1 MLNTFAFNAWR
12 IGKVVLPLA
21 VVAYLG
27 YDLGHTQATQTGERK
42 LARLEQQYTAER
54 AQESY
59 LHARQ
64 LQANQARYLVL
75 QQQAHQIGSELL
87 HTRAALAQAQAQHRK
102 RITHVTQQDG
112 PAFTGLG
119 PDSLRLY
126 QRFLGYTNADLAAA
140 VPAANAGHA
149 AATAEAAPAAA
160 GLLPRDLLAHAGDY
174 GQWCQQLESQLQLF
188 IRLHQ
193 EAATP

>member
-1 MLNTFAFNAWR
+1 MLETLRYNAWH
-12 IGKVVLPLA
+12 IGKLLLPLA
-21 VVAYLG
+21 FAG
-27 YDLGHTQATQTGERK
+27 YIGFDLGCTRAGREGELA
-42 LARLEQQYTAER
+42 LARLEQQYAAER
-54 AQESY
+54 AQGSQ

-64 LQANQARYLVL
+64 LQASQARYLVL
-75 QQQAHQIGSELL
+75 QQQANQIGSALL

-126 QRFLGYTNADLAAA
+126 QRFLGYTDTDLAAA

-160 GLLPRDLLAHAGDY
+160 GLLPRDLLAHAADY

-188 IRLHQ
+188 IRLHVQ
-193 EAATP
+193 AATP

>member
-27 YDLGHTQATQTGERK
+27 YDLGHTQASRSGELK
-42 LARLEQQYTAER
+42 LARLEQQYAAER
-54 AQESY
+54 AQDSY

-64 LQANQARYLVL
+64 LQASQARYLVL
-75 QQQAHQIGSELL
+75 QQQANQIGSELL
-87 HTRAALAQAQAQHRK
+87 QTRAALAQAQAQHRK
-102 RITHVTQQDG
+102 RITHVTEQDG
-112 PAFTGLG
+112 PAFTGIG

-126 QRFLGYTNADLAAA
+126 QRFLGYADTDLAAA
-140 VPAANAGHA
+140 VPAADAGHA
-149 AATAEAAPAAA
+149 AATAEATPAAA
-160 GLLPRDLLAHAGDY
+160 GLLPRDLLAHAADY
-174 GQWCQQLESQLQLF
+174 GQWCQQLQNQLQLF

>member
-1 MLNTFAFNAWR
+1 MLETLAFNAWH
-12 IGKVVLPLA
+12 IGRVVLPLA

-27 YDLGHTQATQTGERK
+27 YDLGHTQASRTAELAQ
-42 LARLEQQYTAER
+42 ARLAQQYTAER
-54 AQESY
+54 AQDSQ

-64 LQANQARYLVL
+64 LQASQARYLVL
-75 QQQAHQIGSELL
+75 QQQANQIGSELL

-102 RITHVTQQDG
+102 RIPHVTQQDG

-119 PDSLRLY
+119 PDSLRLS
-126 QRFLGYTNADLAAA
+126 QRFLGYTDTDLAAA
-140 VPAANAGHA
+140 VPAADAGHA

-160 GLLPRDLLAHAGDY
+160 GLLPRDLLAHAADY
-174 GQWCQQLESQLQLF
+174 GQWCQQLENQLQLF

-193 EAATP
+193 EAAPP

>member
-1 MLNTFAFNAWR
+1 MLETLAFNAWH
-12 IGKVVLPLA
+12 IGRVVLPLA
-21 VVAYLG
+21 LVAYLG
-27 YDLGHTQATQTGERK
+27 YDLGHTQASRSAELAQ
-42 LARLEQQYTAER
+42 ARLAQQYAAER
-54 AQESY
+54 AQDSQQ
-59 LHARQ
+59 HARQ
-64 LQANQARYLVL
+64 LQASQARYLVL

-126 QRFLGYTNADLAAA
+126 QRFLGYTGTDLAAA

-160 GLLPRDLLAHAGDY
+160 GLLPRDLLAHAADY
-174 GQWCQQLESQLQLF
+174 GQWCQQLENQLQLF

-193 EAATP
+193 EAAAP

>member
-1 MLNTFAFNAWR
+1 MLEALRYNAWH

-27 YDLGHTQATQTGERK
+27 YDLGHIQATQTGELK
-42 LARLEQQYTAER
+42 LAHLEQQYAAER
-54 AQESY
+54 AQDSQ

-64 LQANQARYLVL
+64 LQASQARYLVL
-75 QQQAHQIGSELL
+75 QQQANQIGSELL

-126 QRFLGYTNADLAAA
+126 QRFLGYTDADLAAA

-160 GLLPRDLLAHAGDY
+160 GLLPRDLLAHAADY
-174 GQWCQQLESQLQLF
+174 GQWCQQLENQLQLF

>member
-1 MLNTFAFNAWR
+1 MLSDLAFNAWR

-42 LARLEQQYTAER
+42 LARLEQQYAAER
-54 AQESY
+54 AQDSY

-64 LQANQARYLVL
+64 LQASQARYLVL

-87 HTRAALAQAQAQHRK
+87 QTRAALAQAQAQNRK

-126 QRFLGYTNADLAAA
+126 QRFLGYTDTDLAAA
-140 VPAANAGHA
+140 VPAANAGDA

-160 GLLPRDLLAHAGDY
+160 GLLPRDLLAHAADY
-174 GQWCQQLESQLQLF
+174 GQWCQQLESQLLLF

-193 EAATP
+193 EAAAP